1 MVCPQKRSMIIKVS
15 VFLLSTLLIT
25 SMATVVIA
33 QTGRIPINTA
43 QEDSILE
50 RGKSMLTGEGSSID
64 FLRELS
70 HYTRDG
76 CKHSLQG
83 LWKWEKWPYDEI
95 EITYDAEH
103 QVFKGTVPYRKE
115 SALGYP
121 ANHLLLKVYFPKDD
135 DPDWRLFEDYRKE
148 VPKKID
154 INWLRQQ
161 KMCNFMWFTGTEY
174 SFDQK
179 TKKKTE
185 EKLILVKVNGYQL
198 QYKLYKKAWNL
209 SRVPVMSGWGTGR
222 EY

>member
-1 MVCPQKRSMIIKVS
+1 MIKAS
-15 VFLLSTLLIT
+15 VFLLATLLII
-25 SMATVVIA
+25 SMATEVLA
-33 QTGRIPINTA
+33 QTRITPITTA

-50 RGKSMLTGEGSSID
+50 RGKSMLTGEGSTTD

-76 CKHSLQG
+76 CKESLKG
-83 LWKWEKWPYDEI
+83 FWKWEKWPADVI
-95 EITYDAEH
+95 IITYDAEH
-103 QVFKGTVPYRKE
+103 QVFKGNVPYRKE

-121 ANHLLLKVYFPKDD
+121 ANHLLFKVYFPKDD

-148 VPKKID
+148 APSKID
-154 INWLRQQ
+154 INWLRKQ

-185 EKLILVKVNGYQL
+185 KKLLLVLKGDMI
-198 QYKLYKKAWNL
+198 QYKLYTKAWNL
-209 SRVPVMSGWGTGR
+209 LR
-222 EY
+222 EDMIIMNLRPD